1 MRAAFGFGDVAA
13 VVYRKEDV
21 CCLGEVGEGFT
32 EGMRIWCLEDHEGHA
47 WTEEDNVGCVL
58 DEEFAFEVSNESVKA
73 GHWLTVTKTHS
84 SQKDIICNR
93 HG

>member
-1 MRAAFGFGDVAA
+1 MRAAFGFGDVTA

-21 CCLGEVGEGFT
+21 RCLGEVGEGFA
-32 EGMRIWCLEDHEGHA
+32 EGMRVWCLEDHEGHA
-47 WTEEDNVGCVL
+47 WTEEDYVGCVL
-58 DEEFAFEVSNESVKA
+58 DEEFALQVSNQLVKA
-73 GHWLTVTKTHS
+73 GHWLTVTKTYS